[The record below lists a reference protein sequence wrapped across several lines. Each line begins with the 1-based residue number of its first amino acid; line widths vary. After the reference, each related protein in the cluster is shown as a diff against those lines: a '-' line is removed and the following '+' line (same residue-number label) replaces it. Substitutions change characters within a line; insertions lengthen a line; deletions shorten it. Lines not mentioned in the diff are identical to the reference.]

1 MATYVQ
7 TSSDCS
13 EGYVCAEAPME
24 YEGDT
29 VTKDCVSS

>member
-1 MATYVQ
+1 MATYMQ
-7 TSSDCS
+7 SSTDCS
-13 EGYVCAEAPME
+13 EGYECAGPPFE